1 MMKADGFDE
10 AIIGVGRQFDKP
22 DRLIYDYDKCLGIL
36 MLDQDFT
43 EEEAIDWMEYNVLGA
58 YVGEGTPIFKID
70 YIEDEVFGLENAPA
84 QFCKLM
90 RGENFGKTIV
100 TIQ

>member
-22 DRLIYDYDKCLGIL
+22 DRLIYDYDKCLVIL

-43 EEEAIDWMEYNVLGA
+43 EEDAIEWMEYNVLGA
-58 YVGEGTPIFKID
+58 YVGEGTPMNFMCWGPW
-70 YIEDEVFGLENAPA
+70 V
-84 QFCKLM
+84 QW
-90 RGENFGKTIV
+90 RGCPGGEPCSPTWFN
-100 TIQ
+100 

>member
-1 MMKADGFDE
+1 MKTKDKLDFLAEHYPSTLTADGLDD
-10 AIIGVGRQFDKP
+10 AIIGYCAASGTV
-22 DRLIYDYDKCLGIL
+22 IYDYDKCLGIL

-70 YIEDEVFGLENAPA
+70 YIEEEVYERL
-84 QFCKLM
+84 Q
-90 RGENFGKTIV
+90 
-100 TIQ
+100 

>member
-22 DRLIYDYDKCLGIL
+22 DRLIYDYDKCLAIL

-43 EEEAIDWMEYNVLGA
+43 EEEAIEWMEYNVVGA

-70 YIEDEVFGLENAPA
+70 YIEEEVYERL
-84 QFCKLM
+84 Q
-90 RGENFGKTIV
+90 
-100 TIQ
+100 

>member
-1 MMKADGFDE
+1 MMKADGFDG

-36 MLDQDFT
+36 MLAQDFT
-43 EEEAIDWMEYNVLGA
+43 EEEAVEWMEYNVVGA

-70 YIEDEVFGLENAPA
+70 YIEEEVYERL
-84 QFCKLM
+84 Q
-90 RGENFGKTIV
+90 
-100 TIQ
+100 

>member
-22 DRLIYDYDKCLGIL
+22 DRIIYDYDKCLVIL
-36 MLDQDFT
+36 MFDQEFT
-43 EEEAIDWMEYNVLGA
+43 EEEAVEWMEYNVVGA

-70 YIEDEVFGLENAPA
+70 YIEEEVYERL
-84 QFCKLM
+84 Q
-90 RGENFGKTIV
+90 
-100 TIQ
+100 

>member
-22 DRLIYDYDKCLGIL
+22 DRLIYDYDKCLVIL

-43 EEEAIDWMEYNVLGA
+43 EEEAIEWMEHNVLGT

-70 YIEDEVFGLENAPA
+70 YMKEEVYERL
-84 QFCKLM
+84 Q
-90 RGENFGKTIV
+90 
-100 TIQ
+100 

>member
-1 MMKADGFDE
+1 MMKADGFDG

-43 EEEAIDWMEYNVLGA
+43 EEEAVEWMEYNVLGA
-58 YVGEGTPIFKID
+58 YVGERTPI
-70 YIEDEVFGLENAPA
+70 YIYDEEEDE
-84 QFCKLM
+84 
-90 RGENFGKTIV
+90 
-100 TIQ
+100 